1 MKECELGPIVNR
13 ELQQRVR
20 PVNGVTAHKTVSK
33 ADVKHCAKIVQN
45 FDKKWNLWEDSHGE
59 KKDAEKP
66 VRESL
71 GYNVRLCLADKN
83 MACLIDYAVLPQ
95 ATDTIPADL

>member
-59 KKDAEKP
+59 KKDPEKP

-71 GYNVRLCLADKN
+71 DHNVLCILFKIYYMYMTMPFCPKA
-83 MACLIDYAVLPQ
+83 LTQYLP
-95 ATDTIPADL
+95 IL

>member
-59 KKDAEKP
+59 KKDPEKP
-66 VRESL
+66 VRELL
-71 GYNVRLCLADKN
+71 GYNVRLYIMLTKILQD
-83 MACLIDYAVLPQ
+83 
-95 ATDTIPADL
+95 